1 MVGLSIYLG
10 TDTERDVRNLCL
22 VHRKRIGLIACA
34 QSRAGFHSRMKDSA
48 RSYQVRSIGGTFVR
62 LRFPAKRQF
71 TEALGSTHTR
81 QFLRK
86 FEDAKTHAIPIA
98 WIAKWMLRVMEG
110 VKRNENTLV
119 AEVDLQRQI
128 LDAPPVQLS
137 LENPGSVTGLFI
149 ETSYSFFFILTCFK

>member
-1 MVGLSIYLG
+1 MYVCVCTCVFLCLSVSQQLVCLPGWRMVGLSIYLG

-34 QSRAGFHSRMKDSA
+34 QSRAGFRSRMKDSA
-48 RSYQVRSIGGTFVR
+48 RSYHVRSIGGTFVR

-98 WIAKWMLRVMEG
+98 
-110 VKRNENTLV
+110 
-119 AEVDLQRQI
+119 
-128 LDAPPVQLS
+128 
-137 LENPGSVTGLFI
+137 
-149 ETSYSFFFILTCFK
+149 